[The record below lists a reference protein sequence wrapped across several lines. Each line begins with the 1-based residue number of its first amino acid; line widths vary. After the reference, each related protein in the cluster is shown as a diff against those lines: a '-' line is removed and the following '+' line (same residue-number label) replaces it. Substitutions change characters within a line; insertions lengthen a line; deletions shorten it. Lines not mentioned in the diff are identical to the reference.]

1 MVMMT
6 KFCDKCGELV
16 NPNDLFCNNCG
27 AQLDRSKTWSVP
39 GAPMR
44 TPETRPATGQPTPTS
59 TRPKRF
65 YRSRED
71 RWISGV
77 CGGLGEYFN
86 IDPILVRI
94 GFFIITVI
102 YGFGIILYIILWLF
116 VDENPY
122 QSPRQYQAQNT
133 RRY

>member
-1 MVMMT
+1 MIMMT

-16 NPNDLFCNNCG
+16 NPNDIFCNNCG

-44 TPETRPATGQPTPTS
+44 TPETRPATVQSTPTS

-71 RWISGV
+71 RWLAGV

-94 GFFIITVI
+94 GFFIITGV
-102 YGFGIILYIILWLF
+102 YAFGIILYIILWLF

-122 QSPRQYQAQNT
+122 QSPKQYQTQNT
-133 RRY
+133 GRN